1 MSRADERRRIV
12 MKVDILN
19 SKKSAFRIV
28 DLKRMVRT
36 FEAEGWFPNS
46 VVIFR
51 DGTIQ
56 VDNLRRIEPAPNAES

>member
-1 MSRADERRRIV
+1 

-28 DLKRMVRT
+28 DLKPMART
-36 FEAEGWFPNS
+36 FEAVGWFSNS
-46 VVIFR
+46 VKTYR

-56 VDNLRRIEPAPNAES
+56 VDNLWRIEPASNKVA